1 MNLYIYFFFLFLSST
16 FLFIFFFH
24 WLWCCCS
31 SSCSSS
37 SIRPL
42 MYTKTTPCL
51 YTIPSCIFSP
61 LINVDVLSKK
71 TLRLFLFSFLVVP
84 SRRVLGLYGTCR
96 CNDEGPMMCAELFR
110 KWEQFHYRSPFL
122 PFSADGWRRRT
133 DICSLPLHFD
143 KWKLI
148 NQIAYI
154 AVFSNSCTASSNT
167 QSSGLFR
174 VYLRENRRTYEGSKS
189 CEPVASCTFFAQS
202 KGTSVEGSIETK
214 LKIARSPGSVS
225 CDDVVCVWRGCV
237 HKLA

>member
-133 DICSLPLHFD
+133 DICSLSLHFD

-174 VYLRENRRTYEGSKS
+174 VYLRENRRT
-189 CEPVASCTFFAQS
+189 
-202 KGTSVEGSIETK
+202 
-214 LKIARSPGSVS
+214 
-225 CDDVVCVWRGCV
+225 
-237 HKLA
+237 